1 MHDGSALSSRTSH
14 RFLGYYSEIVS
25 QVVEEIKFNQ
35 LVLYETCIEKWSSQR
50 LKVGYAA
57 CVLMVQ
63 AVIPALVVGLVH
75 AQIAAYL
82 NAHARTQR
90 DSRRAQRELQ
100 RNRRTTLL
108 LSGVA
113 VLFAVSWLPLSVFSL
128 LADLCL
134 VSADSLYVT
143 LAACHVMAMTSAVSN
158 PVVYGWLNSNFR
170 RELVQVLP
178 RWCRRP
184 AVESSQEPSPTLLL
198 CQNGQKPQHNN
209 PATTYTAL

>member
-1 MHDGSALSSRTSH
+1 MHDSALSSQTRP
-14 RFLGYYSEIVS
+14 RFLVYYNGTVS

-108 LSGVA
+108 LSGRSSILKYNA
-113 VLFAVSWLPLSVFSL
+113 
-128 LADLCL
+128 
-134 VSADSLYVT
+134 
-143 LAACHVMAMTSAVSN
+143 SN
-158 PVVYGWLNSNFR
+158 Y
-170 RELVQVLP
+170 
-178 RWCRRP
+178 
-184 AVESSQEPSPTLLL
+184 
-198 CQNGQKPQHNN
+198 
-209 PATTYTAL
+209 